1 MQTELQQ
8 VLESIAELK
17 TEFTEL
23 KTEFKASETRLEV
36 KIDTFNEKFDNY
48 QKATQSLV
56 NLAFGL
62 IASATII
69 TVVSNVFQR

>member
-8 VLESIAELK
+8 VLESISDLK
-17 TEFTEL
+17 ADFVEL

>member
-1 MQTELQQ
+1 MASELSQ

-17 TEFTEL
+17 TEVKKLED
-23 KTEFKASETRLEV
+23 KVDASN
-36 KIDTFNEKFDNY
+36 IKFDIY
-48 QKATQSLV
+48 QKATSSLV

-69 TVVSNVFQR
+69 TIANGIFHS

>member
-1 MQTELQQ
+1 MATELSQ

-17 TEFTEL
+17 TSFTDL
-23 KTEFKASETRLEV
+23 KTEVEKLEDKVDASN
-36 KIDTFNEKFDNY
+36 IKFDIY
-48 QKATQSLV
+48 QKATSSLV

-69 TVVSNVFQR
+69 TIVNGIFHS